1 MPTGLNMMK
10 LKLFILTCLLLTVFP
25 AKSLDLYQA
34 KVVVVDTTEEQR
46 LPALKKALKQVLT
59 KLTGLHEIDVNPS
72 DIKDIEQ
79 WVQQF
84 TYKSEIGLV
93 WLEASFVQQEIDNL
107 LKKLALPIWPQPRP
121 VILAWVINNGE
132 VINETHQVTR
142 MHVLKNQAEDYGIE
156 IVFPISDLYE
166 MRTFPLKQVETYQ
179 SADIQQLA
187 ERYTANAVLVGVI
200 ENEQQ
205 ANWQLFTSSQHQTW
219 QAQDKQ
225 LNHLLALGV
234 KKAIDKLAPLSVQQ
248 ANDNAQLINKKPLN
262 QPELSTTV
270 QLTITDVPNL
280 KAYATINQYL
290 QSHPEVQDI
299 TMKNTSSNQLL
310 FELTVNTS
318 LQQFVQTLQS
328 SKMIQLQSQ
337 TENNISGRFR
347 EN

>member
-1 MPTGLNMMK
+1 MK
-10 LKLFILTCLLLTVFP
+10 LKLFILSCLLLTAFP
-25 AKSLDLYQA
+25 VKSLDLYQA
-34 KVVVVDTTEEQR
+34 KVVVTDTTEEQR
-46 LPALKKALKQVLT
+46 LPALKQALKHVLT
-59 KLTGLHEIDVNPS
+59 KLTGLQKIDVNPNN
-72 DIKDIEQ
+72 IKDIEQ

-84 TYKSEIGLV
+84 TYKSETGLV
-93 WLEASFVQQEIDNL
+93 WLEANFIQQEIDNL
-107 LKKLALPIWPQPRP
+107 LKKLALPIWSQPRP

-142 MHVLKNQAEDYGIE
+142 MQVLKNQAEDYGIE

-179 SADIQQLA
+179 NTDIQQLA
-187 ERYTANAVLVGVI
+187 ERYTANAVLVGTI

-205 ANWQLFTSSQHQTW
+205 ANWQLFTDSQHQTW
-219 QAQDKQ
+219 QTQDKQ
-225 LNHLLALGV
+225 LNHLLVLGV
-234 KKAIDKLAPLSVQQ
+234 KKAINELAPPSVQQ
-248 ANDNAQLINKKPLN
+248 ANNTQFINKKPPN
-262 QPELSTTV
+262 QPELSTIL

-299 TMKNTSSNQLL
+299 KMKNTSSNQLL